1 MKKNLLFF
9 LASFL
14 LTFLSSN
21 VVYSSNEPYRN
32 IKSGNWNSASTW
44 QIFISGTGWVPA
56 ASAPDASSGP
66 ITIGFNDTVTINT
79 NIDVDELLV
88 TTGGY
93 VFINI
98 LSSLTIVDGPGNDL
112 TMHSGS
118 IIYGPGKLYTSG
130 YDVILYTYT
139 ANAAYDDSRIFTSVE
154 VMAGKTTLPY
164 VSGLQTVI
172 YGELKVNSG
181 TELSVGTLF
190 CFNNVINDG
199 IISKVITGSLFIRKA
214 SSLINNGSISITNL
228 DIDDS
233 TNLSISGFGNYNV
246 SNFIIGNNNSVVINL
261 LNDLNLNVSSLFN
274 FYKGIIYLNNYS
286 LTLSGY
292 IHFNT
297 NFTIIGPGII
307 KTQGF
312 TNINLGAG
320 LHPFFDVPLRVE
332 KGITSLSSN
341 LNFSETITID
351 SGAKINC
358 GNSIA
363 YNDIINNGTIVGNFQ
378 LYGSNFINNGSIS
391 GASTGGNFYFENG
404 NHTLSGTGSIKKAIF
419 NLGSNSTMLSNHNI
433 GEININSGAAFDI
446 SNYKLSLS
454 ANVPIVNNGTFITTN
469 STIEYNGTS
478 SQSLSTTNV
487 SYRNLRINNPAGV
500 TLGSALT
507 LNDTLSIVNG
517 DFNIAGT
524 ILTLSPTAYLIETP
538 GNTVTGFNGYI
549 QTTQTINTPLSIN
562 VAGMGAI
569 LTSASNFG
577 STIIKRG
584 NNVQINLNG
593 TTSILRY
600 FDITPTN
607 NTGLNATL
615 TFKYDDS
622 ELNSRPEGSL
632 QLFRSTNSG
641 STWTFRGGTINT
653 TTNEI
658 TLSGIDAFSRW
669 SAGSGYLTS
678 SIKVIPQGLYNSSSN
693 RMNRKDTVRAYLRN
707 VSSPFAIV
715 DSAKSIIDSVTFNCS
730 FIFTNAPTG
739 IYYVQTK
746 HRNSLETW
754 SKSGGEAYNLG
765 STFSYD
771 FTTASSQAFGNNMMQ
786 ADASPVKYAIY
797 TGDVNQDGAID
808 LTDVIQTYNDANNFI
823 TGYVVTDLNRDNI
836 TDLTDVLM
844 AYNNSVNFV
853 GVVRP

>member
-79 NIDVDELLV
+79 NINVDELLV
-88 TTGGY
+88 TTGGH

-154 VMAGKTTLPY
+154 VMDGKTTLPY

-190 CFNNVINDG
+190 CFNNIINDG

-292 IHFNT
+292 ILFNT

-307 KTQGF
+307 KTQGAYTYF
-312 TNINLGAG
+312 STSLVD
-320 LHPFFDVPLRVE
+320 FFPVPLRVLN
-332 KGITSLSSN
+332 GITDFSSN
-341 LNFSETITID
+341 LNFLETITID

-358 GNSIA
+358 GNPIA

-378 LYGSNFINNGSIS
+378 FYGSNFINNGSVS
-391 GASTGGNFYFENG
+391 GNSSGGNFYFKNG
-404 NHTLSGTGSIKKAIF
+404 SHTLSGTGSIKKAIF

-433 GEININSGAAFDI
+433 GDININSGASFDI

-454 ANVPIVNNGTFITTN
+454 ASDPIVNNGTFIATN

-478 SQSLSTTNV
+478 TQNLSTTNII
-487 SYRNLRINNPAGV
+487 YRNLRINNPSGV
-500 TLGSALT
+500 TLGTSLT
-507 LNDTLSIVNG
+507 LNDTLSIING
-517 DFNIAGT
+517 DFSIGGN
-524 ILTLSPTAYLIETP
+524 ILTFSPTAYLIETP
-538 GNTVTGFNGYI
+538 NNTVTGSFGYI
-549 QTTQTINTPLSIN
+549 TTTQSLNAPSLLN
-562 VAGMGAI
+562 VCGMGAI
-569 LTSASNFG
+569 ITSSSNLG
-577 STIIKRG
+577 NTLIKRY
-584 NNVQINLNG
+584 NAVQNGLNG
-593 TTSILRY
+593 STSILRY
-600 FDITPTN
+600 FDITPTT
-607 NTGLNATL
+607 NTGLNAIL

-622 ELNSRPEGSL
+622 ELNGKPEGSL
-632 QLFRSTNSG
+632 QLFSSNNNG
-641 STWTFRGGTINT
+641 SSWTFRGGTINT

-678 SIKVIPQGLYNSSSN
+678 SIKVIPQGLYNSITN
-693 RMNRKDTVRAYLRN
+693 RLNRKDTVRAYLRN
-707 VSSPFAIV
+707 TSSPFSIV
-715 DSAKSIIDSVTFNCS
+715 DSAKSIIDSVTFSGN

-765 STFSYD
+765 SVFSYD
-771 FTTASSQAFGNNMMQ
+771 FTTTSSQAFGNNMMQ

-808 LTDVIQTYNDANNFI
+808 LTDVIQIYNDANNFV

-836 TDLTDVLM
+836 ADLTDVLM

-853 GVVRP
+853 GVIRP